1 MKKTSLKIVLYI
13 LTLFF
18 VASCAMKD
26 DINIPQNDSIV
37 LDISSGMTKMED
49 TQAESFV
56 SHLDVFIFQ
65 TENGVP
71 QNREYYG
78 RYQVNN
84 SPTLTLKALRTDFE
98 QDREYVVYI
107 VANTTIPS
115 PELASNVLV
124 YDDLLNT
131 MQEDPNLHLS
141 ALNIGSDETNTDD
154 IPRYF
159 LMDAVA
165 EDGYDNTLIKINDAD
180 PTKELLLTAKL
191 SRAAAKVVI
200 NIEASENVT
209 FKSYTYEE
217 GSEGGLYYLRNL
229 PYDTYLLAEA
239 RPAETIYAK
248 VRNTNKTINSYFTW
262 NPEVDN
268 KKVSLT
274 TYVYPNHWTNEGIL
288 EHETSVIMNLPMVYN
303 HNGELMEFHNS
314 WYKIPMT
321 DDQKFERNNY
331 YEVNILLNRPGAITE
346 VTPIELSE
354 ITYSVEEWT
363 NVDINIDGQDTPE
376 YLMVSRDTLEMHN
389 IAIDATSL
397 DFASSSPVTISAR
410 DIYYYNKFGIKVSIS
425 GNFVEA
431 TTPAGSIAGKITVE
445 SPVPTNNAIRYF
457 TLVVK
462 NQENIT
468 REVFVIQYPLEYITN
483 IYAWYSYRDDFF
495 YAAGR
500 TNDEDGQSVPTTYE
514 VQGDRISSATWSSG
528 AWRLNKAS
536 TNGAFVSKVSG
547 TQTSSGSAPIYYYYY
562 DRSYFG
568 DVEVQ
573 QSTAISRGNPRMY
586 HVQIKATSDTYTVA
600 IPKMNETT
608 GYTEDTDDNSKLVSP
623 SFMIASQLGA
633 VSSGSFNN
641 YEMAASHCREYVEV
655 YKDPVTGETV
665 HLTNWRLPTRA
676 EVEIIIKFQN
686 DSEVMDE
693 VLAGE
698 FYWCADSGRTGQ
710 YVRNPDYSQSGSGL
724 RCIRDA
730 Y

>member
-1 MKKTSLKIVLYI
+1 M
-13 LTLFF
+13 
-18 VASCAMKD
+18 
-26 DINIPQNDSIV
+26 
-37 LDISSGMTKMED
+37 
-49 TQAESFV
+49 
-56 SHLDVFIFQ
+56 
-65 TENGVP
+65 
-71 QNREYYG
+71 
-78 RYQVNN
+78 
-84 SPTLTLKALRTDFE
+84 
-98 QDREYVVYI
+98 
-107 VANTTIPS
+107 
-115 PELASNVLV
+115 
-124 YDDLLNT
+124 
-131 MQEDPNLHLS
+131 
-141 ALNIGSDETNTDD
+141 
-154 IPRYF
+154 
-159 LMDAVA
+159 
-165 EDGYDNTLIKINDAD
+165 
-180 PTKELLLTAKL
+180 
-191 SRAAAKVVI
+191 
-200 NIEASENVT
+200 
-209 FKSYTYEE
+209 
-217 GSEGGLYYLRNL
+217 
-229 PYDTYLLAEA
+229 
-239 RPAETIYAK
+239 
-248 VRNTNKTINSYFTW
+248 
-262 NPEVDN
+262 
-268 KKVSLT
+268 
-274 TYVYPNHWTNEGIL
+274 
-288 EHETSVIMNLPMVYN
+288 
-303 HNGELMEFHNS
+303 
-314 WYKIPMT
+314 
-321 DDQKFERNNY
+321 
-331 YEVNILLNRPGAITE
+331 
-346 VTPIELSE
+346 
-354 ITYSVEEWT
+354 
-363 NVDINIDGQDTPE
+363 
-376 YLMVSRDTLEMHN
+376 
-389 IAIDATSL
+389 
-397 DFASSSPVTISAR
+397 
-410 DIYYYNKFGIKVSIS
+410 
-425 GNFVEA
+425 EA

-573 QSTAISRGNPRMY
+573 QSTAISKGNPRMY

-693 VLAGE
+693 VLKDKMFYDTSGGGITVTGGEPSYQPDFTLELLRLAKDAGISIAIE
-698 FYWCADSGRTGQ
+698 TCGIGPHDFYKNAVDLGTTFLYDIKCVDPDKHLRLTGADNRQILSNLCYIMERSADVIIRIPLIPGCNDADEDIALLADLLNKNRGKYRYAEIMPYHSFGIGKSEKLGVSAQ
-710 YVRNPDYSQSGSGL
+710 YIHENAT
-724 RCIRDA
+724 DA
-730 Y
+730 DISRWLLLFSSFGVDVKVSK